1 MIFAGGRSRVDGSER
16 GGIILRLIFLLFVV
30 VFLLF
35 LYLIHNPLLRFA
47 GNFWIVDESPQHSDA
62 IIVLGDDNYNGDR
75 AARAAE
81 LFKAGWAPY
90 IVASGRYLRPYAS
103 VAELIQRDLTD
114 RGVPASAIVRLSHRA
129 ENTREE
135 AFALRQLISSRGW
148 KRILLVT
155 SNYHT
160 RRAGFIFERALSP
173 GIELRVVAAHDS
185 EYDPE
190 NWWRTRRGVKTFFSE
205 SVGILVALWEMRP
218 SDVRTSDSVQLR
230 PPMPVPSCRLTAIV
244 AVYS

>member
-1 MIFAGGRSRVDGSER
+1 MIFPTGRSCEDGSER
-16 GGIILRLIFLLFVV
+16 GGIILRLIFLLFVIV
-30 VFLLF
+30 ILLV

-47 GNFWIVDESPQHSDA
+47 GNFWVVDESPQHSDA

-114 RGVPASAIVRLSHRA
+114 RGVPPSAILRFSHRA

-135 AFALRQLISSRGW
+135 AFALSQLISSRGW

-160 RRAGFIFERALSP
+160 RRAEFIFGRALP
-173 GIELRVVAAHDS
+173 EGIELRVVAAHDS
-185 EYDPE
+185 QYDPE
-190 NWWRTRRGVKTFFSE
+190 NWWHTRRGVKTFFSE
-205 SVGILVALWEMRP
+205 LVGSLVALWEMRQ
-218 SDVRTSDSVQLR
+218 SDVRTSGSVQLR
-230 PPMPVPSCRLTAIV
+230 PARPCRVV
-244 AVYS
+244 A